1 MANFKRGE
9 IWLVDLNPQE
19 YKVEMAKSDRPCL
32 VVQSDLLNDY
42 GYTSTIVIPCTT
54 STYQDDQGDGF
65 PLKVNIGHLQK
76 PGYKPEDT
84 DAFVAGLRAISNERF
99 KGDQPI
105 AKLGRAHMK
114 RIEEAMMR
122 VLGM

>member
-1 MANFKRGE
+1 LPNFKRGE

-19 YKVEMAKSDRPCL
+19 YRAEIAKDDRPCL
-32 VVQSDLLNDY
+32 VIQADLINDH

-65 PLKVNIGHLQK
+65 PLKVNIGLLQK
-76 PGYKPEDT
+76 PGYNPENT
-84 DAFVAGLRAISNERF
+84 DAFVAALRAISNERF
-99 KGDQPI
+99 KGTQPI
-105 AKLGRAHMK
+105 AKLGRAHIK
-114 RIEEAMMR
+114 RIEEAMKL